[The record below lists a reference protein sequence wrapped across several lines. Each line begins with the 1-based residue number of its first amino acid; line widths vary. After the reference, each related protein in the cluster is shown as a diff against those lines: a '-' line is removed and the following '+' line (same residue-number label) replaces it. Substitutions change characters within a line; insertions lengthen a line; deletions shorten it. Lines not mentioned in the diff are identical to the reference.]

1 MSASRVWR
9 ARGALDE
16 GGRVV
21 DGAGVRVA
29 DGRVVEFVARPP
41 RDATDLGDVLLT
53 PPLVNAHAHLELTD
67 FAGEMPRDA
76 GFGGWVRALMERR
89 ARATPEEL
97 EAAARR
103 GARLLLE
110 SGCGVVHDVDTTGAA
125 ARALR
130 DVPID
135 AVVYREAID
144 AGEAARRDAVLA
156 ELERPLFDERGAGA
170 GAGAGAGGGAGD
182 GGGGARRTE
191 GLSPH
196 APYTCSPALLRALGD
211 LARRRGLPL
220 TIHWAETEEERRYL
234 QGGTGPL
241 ADLLPPSP
249 RRSGLDL
256 LDEAGL
262 LAGDLRLTLVHGNHP
277 EPGDYERLARAGV
290 PLVHCPGTHAFFGRA
305 PFDVAAA
312 RRAGVRVLL
321 GTDSAA
327 SNDRFDMTAELRRFA
342 AHPDVTPAEAWR
354 AAAAPT
360 WAGARHVAAWDA
372 SGALP
377 AVADLAT
384 EERAVRGVDLA
395 GGAGE
400 GLCRYPV
407 DG

>member
-1 MSASRVWR
+1 MSETGFLR
-9 ARGALDE
+9 ARGALDD

-41 RDATDLGDVLLT
+41 RDARDLGDVVLT

-67 FAGEMPRDA
+67 FAGALPRDA
-76 GFGGWVRALMERR
+76 GFGAWVRALMERR
-89 ARATPEEL
+89 ASATPDEL

-103 GARLLLE
+103 GARRLLE
-110 SGCGVVHDVDTTGAA
+110 GGCGVVHDVDTTGAA

-144 AGEAARRDAVLA
+144 AGDADRRAAVLSDVA
-156 ELERPLFDERGAGA
+156 SPSFGASDRDGLE
-170 GAGAGAGGGAGD
+170 
-182 GGGGARRTE
+182 E
-191 GLSPH
+191 GISPH
-196 APYTCSPALLRALGD
+196 APYTCSPDLLRALGD
-211 LARRRGLPL
+211 LARRRGVPL
-220 TIHWAETEEERRYL
+220 TIHWAETEDERRYL
-234 QGGTGPL
+234 ADGSGPL
-241 ADLLPPSP
+241 VDLLPPSP

-256 LDEAGL
+256 IADAGL
-262 LAGDLRLTLVHGNHP
+262 LDGDVRLTLVHGNHP

-327 SNDRFDMTAELRRFA
+327 SNDGFDMLAELRRFA
-342 AHPDVTPAEAWR
+342 SLRGVEPLEAWR
-354 AAAAPT
+354 AAVAPR
-360 WAGARHVAAWDA
+360 WRGARWIAAWEAGGGPPTRDELVDGG
-372 SGALP
+372 GAVHGVAP
-377 AVADLAT
+377 AV
-384 EERAVRGVDLA
+384 
-395 GGAGE
+395 GAGD
-400 GLCRYPV
+400 GRSRYPV